1 MSETRLPASIGRFRV
16 EAEIGR
22 GMMGV
27 VYKAH
32 DPVME
37 RPVALKVVHLA
48 FAVSDEQK
56 TEFEQRFLAEARIVA
71 RLAHPNIVV
80 AYDVGLV
87 GDHGPPYVALEYL
100 TGRTLAQVLQEG
112 ALDWREALRLVA
124 RLARALAYAHG
135 QGVVHRDVKP
145 ANVMLLDSGEPKLMD
160 FGLAK
165 VVSGLE
171 ARVTGPFVG
180 TPLYMSPEQALG
192 SGVDARSDLF
202 SLGALAYTLLTGR
215 RAFEAESVPR
225 ILQRVI
231 HEQPQRPTRLARDLP
246 AAADYLIE
254 RALAKPPEARYPDG
268 VTFAEDFEDVAS
280 LRPPR
285 HRAAWVP
292 PVPVGEETVDAAQ
305 RAASAEGASFELRPS
320 AREDAPLELRLPVAT
335 SDAPDL
341 LAERA
346 LDGGPP
352 RAASP
357 APAAARQGA
366 ADAGGDEQAGRR
378 AHLSLTLLVVSMLAF
393 GATLVLSSF
402 WRQQLAGLLGVSA
415 PAQLALEASV
425 APPAALPTPAPLVAS
440 ASPASPPPEVVATD
454 PTPEPTPVDAP
465 SSAPSPDVTLASPD
479 VGAPTPTPT
488 PSLAPVP
495 SVSPSPVATPGPSP
509 AAAPTPASPRPQAR
523 VSPVPRANARLRIS
537 VTHDLKS
544 GRLKV
549 LIDGKPVIDEALRAR
564 RKRYLLVFERRE
576 GRLVSRLAVPPGRH
590 RITVQVRSG
599 RRTHAEELRETFASG
614 VTRQL
619 NLRVNGGDGLSFDW
633 E

>member
-1 MSETRLPASIGRFRV
+1 MSEARLPASIGRFRV

-56 TEFEQRFLAEARIVA
+56 AEFEQRFLAEARIVA

-87 GDHGPPYVALEYL
+87 GEHGPPYVALEYL
-100 TGRTLAQVLQEG
+100 TGRTLAQALQEG
-112 ALDWREALRLVA
+112 ALDWREALRLAA

-165 VVSGLE
+165 LVSGLE

-225 ILQRVI
+225 ILHRVI
-231 HEQPQRPTRLARDLP
+231 HEQPQRPTRLVRDLP

-254 RALAKPPEARYPDG
+254 RSLAKPPDARYPDG

-292 PVPVGEETVDAAQ
+292 PVPVGEETVDAAR
-305 RAASAEGASFELRPS
+305 RAASSEAASFELRPS
-320 AREDAPLELRLPVAT
+320 AREDAPLELRLPSVA
-335 SDAPDL
+335 SAAPDL

-346 LDGGPP
+346 LDGGLPL
-352 RAASP
+352 AASP
-357 APAAARQGA
+357 APAAEGEVG
-366 ADAGGDEQAGRR
+366 ADAGGDAQAGRR

-402 WRQQLAGLLGVSA
+402 WRQQLAGLLGVGA

-425 APPAALPTPAPLVAS
+425 TPPAALATPTPLMVSAPL
-440 ASPASPPPEVVATD
+440 ASPSPDVVTAE
-454 PTPEPTPVDAP
+454 PSPEPSPVDEP
-465 SSAPSPDVTLASPD
+465 SGAPSPDAILASPD
-479 VGAPTPTPT
+479 VASPSPT
-488 PSLAPVP
+488 PSLTPAPEA
-495 SVSPSPVATPGPSP
+495 SPSPDATPGPSP
-509 AAAPTPASPRPQAR
+509 APSLTPASPRPQ
-523 VSPVPRANARLRIS
+523 PRASPAPRASARLRVS

-619 NLRVNGGDGLSFDW
+619 NLRVSGGDGLSFDW